1 MPDPRSGITF
11 FTLDEA
17 NAALPKVRQQLSLL
31 REIRKRIV
39 GQQARVDI
47 EELTA
52 HSPDPRRMDELLK
65 SIDQDVQAFHKALD
79 AFGGLGCELKDLEK
93 GLVDFYSMR
102 GNDVVY
108 LCWMDGEESVQ
119 WWHPLDTGVR
129 GRRPI
134 DGE

>member
-17 NAALPKVRQQLSLL
+17 NALLPKVRQQIALL
-31 REIRKRIV
+31 RETRRRIV
-39 GQQARVDI
+39 GLQARVDI

-52 HSPDPRRMDELLK
+52 AASQPDPRRISELLK
-65 SIDQDVQAFHKALD
+65 AIDLDVQAFHRALE
-79 AFGGLGCELKDLEK
+79 AFTHLGCELKDLEK

-108 LCWMDGEESVQ
+108 LCWMDGEDSIG
-119 WWHPLDTGVR
+119 WWHPLDSGVK

-134 DGE
+134 D